1 MSRGRFATLV
11 LVVAAVTWLRAVSSA
26 QEGGTTVWSGVYSEA
41 QAERGGKRYADQ
53 CATCHGAEMT
63 GGAGVPGLAGVEFLF
78 GWNNKSLADLL
89 EYLKQN
95 MPPTQPG
102 ALSDSQY
109 VDVIA
114 AMLKAN
120 KFPPAASGELPTD
133 RAGLG
138 PIRITREKG

>member
-1 MSRGRFATLV
+1 MVRGSWSLV
-11 LVVAAVTWLRAVSSA
+11 LGVAWLGMMAIAA
-26 QEGGTTVWSGVYSEA
+26 QEAGTTVWSGVYSPA
-41 QAERGGKRYADQ
+41 QAERGEKRYADQ
-53 CATCHGAEMT
+53 CAMCHGAEMT

-102 ALSDSQY
+102 ALSDAQY
-109 VDVIA
+109 AEVIA

-120 KFPPAASGELPTD
+120 KFPPAATADLPTD
-133 RAGLG
+133 RAGLA

>member
-1 MSRGRFATLV
+1 MLIAAT
-11 LVVAAVTWLRAVSSA
+11 VAWLRVASAA
-26 QEGGTTVWSGVYSEA
+26 QESGTTVWSGVYSTA
-41 QAERGGKRYADQ
+41 QAERGEKRYAEQ

-114 AMLKAN
+114 AMLKVN
-120 KFPPAASGELPTD
+120 RFPPAASGELPTD
-133 RAGLG
+133 RAGLD

>member
-1 MSRGRFATLV
+1 MRELLIGVF
-11 LVVAAVTWLRAVSSA
+11 VAWLGLAAAAA
-26 QEGGTTVWSGVYSEA
+26 QDADGTTVWSGVYSAA
-41 QAERGGKRYADQ
+41 QAERGEKRYADQ

-63 GGAGVPGLAGVEFLF
+63 GGGGVPGLTGAEFLF
-78 GWNNKSLADLL
+78 GWNNKSLAELL
-89 EYLKQN
+89 DYLKQN

-102 ALSDSQY
+102 VLSDAQY
-109 VDVIA
+109 AEVIA

-120 KFPPAASGELPTD
+120 KFPAAATGEMPTD

>member
-1 MSRGRFATLV
+1 MTRGLATLV
-11 LVVAAVTWLRAVSSA
+11 LVVAAVTWLRAVSFA

-53 CATCHGAEMT
+53 CASCHGAEMT
-63 GGAGVPGLAGVEFLF
+63 GGAGVPGLAGIEFLF

-120 KFPPAASGELPTD
+120 KFPPAASGEMPTD

>member
-1 MSRGRFATLV
+1 VRELLIAVG
-11 LVVAAVTWLRAVSSA
+11 VAWSGLAAA
-26 QEGGTTVWSGVYSEA
+26 AGQDAGDTTVWSGVYSAA
-41 QAERGGKRYADQ
+41 QAERGEKRYADQ
-53 CATCHGAEMT
+53 CAMCHGAEMT
-63 GGAGVPGLAGVEFLF
+63 GGGGVPGLAGVEFLF

-102 ALSDSQY
+102 GLSDTQY
-109 VDVIA
+109 AEVIA
-114 AMLKAN
+114 AILKAN
-120 KFPPAASGELPTD
+120 KVPAAATGEMPTD

>member
-1 MSRGRFATLV
+1 MLGSWSLV
-11 LVVAAVTWLRAVSSA
+11 LGAVWLAVVAVAA

-78 GWNNKSLADLL
+78 GWNNKSLADVL

-138 PIRITREKG
+138 PIRLKREKG

>member
-1 MSRGRFATLV
+1 MSRGRFVTLV
-11 LVVAAVTWLRAVSSA
+11 LVVATVTWLRVVSFA

-109 VDVIA
+109 AEVIA

-120 KFPPAASGELPTD
+120 KFPPAASGEMPTD

-138 PIRITREKG
+138 PIRITREKS

>member
-1 MSRGRFATLV
+1 LRLDVIAGIVAW
-11 LVVAAVTWLRAVSSA
+11 LVVVSAA
-26 QEGGTTVWSGVYSEA
+26 QENGTTVWSGVYSEA

-53 CATCHGAEMT
+53 CANCHGAEMS

-89 EYLKQN
+89 EYLRQN

-102 ALSDSQY
+102 ALSDAQY
-109 VDVIA
+109 ADIIA

-120 KFPPAASGELPTD
+120 KFPPAATGEMPTD